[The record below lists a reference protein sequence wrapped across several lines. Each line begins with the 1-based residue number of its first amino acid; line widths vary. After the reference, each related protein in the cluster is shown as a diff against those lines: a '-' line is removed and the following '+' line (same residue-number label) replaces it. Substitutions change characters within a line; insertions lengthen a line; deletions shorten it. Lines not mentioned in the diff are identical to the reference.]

1 MRRAFVSPAEHCP
14 SVVTGLSTM
23 TSGWL
28 KEFAGEVLGGIRR
41 HDRLHWQQSEGKEP
55 AVPSTNRA
63 SFLSS
68 RAKPRD
74 LQFRLISSNTEG
86 SPLTTAVAE
95 GPAVPATPP
104 PDPQLVSTIVEMNRG

>member
-1 MRRAFVSPAEHCP
+1 MRRAFVSPAGHCP

-68 RAKPRD
+68 RLPRP
-74 LQFRLISSNTEG
+74 
-86 SPLTTAVAE
+86 SP
-95 GPAVPATPP
+95 G
-104 PDPQLVSTIVEMNRG
+104 